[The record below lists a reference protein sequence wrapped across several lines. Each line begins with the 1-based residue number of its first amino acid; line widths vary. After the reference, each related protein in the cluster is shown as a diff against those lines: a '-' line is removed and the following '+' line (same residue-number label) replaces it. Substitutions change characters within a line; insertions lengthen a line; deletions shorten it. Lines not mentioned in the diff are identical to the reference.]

1 MHSSGRELIREA
13 SRGSEPAIG
22 ALLER
27 HLPGLLAFVRA
38 HAGKQLLERDASM
51 DLVQSACRE
60 VLQDLGQ
67 HDYRDEAGFRH
78 WLFLAAERKILDR
91 ARYHG
96 RDKRAGA
103 AAFSPS
109 QAEERALL
117 AGYSGICTPSRD
129 AIARE
134 ELQRAEAALARL
146 SDEHR
151 EVIVLSRIV
160 GLSHAQIAERS
171 GKSEVAVRSL
181 LHRAL
186 ARLALEMGEEPAGN

>member
-1 MHSSGRELIREA
+1 MQATNQELVRDA
-13 SRGSEPAIG
+13 SRGDSAAVG
-22 ALLER
+22 ALMER

-38 HAGKQLLERDASM
+38 HAGRQLLERDASM

-60 VLQDLGQ
+60 VLQDIGR
-67 HDYRDEAGFRH
+67 HEYRDEAGFRH
-78 WLFLAAERKILDR
+78 WLYLAAERKILDR

-103 AAFSPS
+103 AEFSPS
-109 QAEERALL
+109 EAEARALL
-117 AGYSGICTPSRD
+117 AGYSAICTPSRD

-134 ELQRAEAALARL
+134 ELARAEAALARL
-146 SDEHR
+146 SEEQR
-151 EVIVLSRIV
+151 EVILLSRII
-160 GLSHAQIAERS
+160 GLSHAEIAGKC

-186 ARLALEMGEEPAGN
+186 ARLALELGEEPAG